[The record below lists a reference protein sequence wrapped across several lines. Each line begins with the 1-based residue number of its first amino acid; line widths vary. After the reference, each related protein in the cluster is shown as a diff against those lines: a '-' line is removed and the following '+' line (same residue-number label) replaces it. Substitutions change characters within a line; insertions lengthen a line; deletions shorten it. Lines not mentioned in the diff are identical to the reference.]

1 MKLRNQS
8 AIVIQTTVQHII
20 LQRQFIDLLSWNRRI
35 SNQSA
40 SAIQSILRG
49 KLTSRM
55 YMQQIQQRQSA
66 INNIQRVFRG
76 NLGQEE
82 YHRLRQL
89 WLEKQKKSKRVSM
102 HMRRYS
108 TYGNN
113 ISVGKMNKK
122 LSSVED
128 MSQSLK
134 IKIGNHHE
142 QDENNSIATT

>member
-82 YHRLRQL
+82 YHRLRY
-89 WLEKQKKSKRVSM
+89 EKVRQQHICRENEQEICHDASKKQCGR
-102 HMRRYS
+102 HE
-108 TYGNN
+108 
-113 ISVGKMNKK
+113 SVTENK
-122 LSSVED
+122 D
-128 MSQSLK
+128 W
-134 IKIGNHHE
+134 
-142 QDENNSIATT
+142 

>member
-102 HMRRYS
+102 HMRRY
-108 TYGNN
+108 GNN

-122 LSSVED
+122 FVMMRRRSKKQCGRHESVTGNKDWQSS
-128 MSQSLK
+128 
-134 IKIGNHHE
+134 
-142 QDENNSIATT
+142 